1 VRMNNGL
8 IVEKDLANNI
18 NA

>member
-1 VRMNNGL
+1 MNNGL